1 MKKNKKYFKNTHIY
15 IYAIYTSIIEYR
27 LQSQLDIDEIQ
38 LGGAITFGLNTLEV
52 HTNL

>member
-1 MKKNKKYFKNTHIY
+1 MKKKIFQKYTH

-27 LQSQLDIDEIQ
+27 LQSQLDIDEIK